1 MLADDQPELP
11 APATDDLA
19 SRYARALNARNA
31 ALGTL
36 TESIARLHAVIAAL
50 HPLPRVLVVDD
61 DEFIAT
67 QLGEYVEE
75 ETGAK
80 PVVCCAA
87 EDAMLAAQRADV
99 GDFAAAIIDL
109 DLRHALYNG
118 VTVAHALPRGVAVYF
133 VTGALPE
140 ELERAARTVSAMG
153 AYEKPLTPD
162 ELVAICT
169 QIKGRLKRG
178 EAPDSVH

>member
-1 MLADDQPELP
+1 MSAEAQPEL
-11 APATDDLA
+11 APVNDDLA
-19 SRYARALNARNA
+19 ARYARAERAKNA
-31 ALGTL
+31 ALCTL
-36 TESIARLHAVIAAL
+36 TESIARLHAVIAAC

-61 DEFIAT
+61 DAFIAT
-67 QLGEYVEE
+67 QISEYVEE

-80 PVVCCAA
+80 VVTCCTAD
-87 EDAMLAAQRADV
+87 DAMLAAQRADV

-109 DLRHALYNG
+109 DLRNSLYNG
-118 VTVAHALPRGVAVYF
+118 ITVAHELPRGVAVFF

-162 ELVAICT
+162 VLVSICS
-169 QIKGRLKRG
+169 QIKGRIKRG
-178 EAPDSVH
+178 DTPESVH